1 MTAPE
6 TPPTEP
12 PSQEELMAR
21 LQDLK
26 AKATD
31 LQSRIEAKQKAQQTG
46 PKWGIIAIVFG
57 VPLIATIGAY
67 KALDS
72 VLLGIGVGIV
82 AFIVVVAVMLK
93 ITPKTPSLTPGTAAW
108 EAKMNA
114 GLLET
119 VIAQRVGERDR
130 ETDDGKRG
138 KKDREI
144 AFLKEQLAQAHAT
157 WSSEDAS
164 PGRGYV
170 GFKPY
175 DGD

>member
-6 TPPTEP
+6 TPTEP

-21 LQDLK
+21 LQELK
-26 AKATD
+26 AKAND
-31 LQSRIEAKQKAQQTG
+31 LQDRIHAKQQAQKSG
-46 PKWGIIAIVFG
+46 PKWGLIAIVFG
-57 VPLIATIGAY
+57 VPIVAAIAVYKVTGSVLFGIGA
-67 KALDS
+67 AIGAFVVS
-72 VLLGIGVGIV
+72 VAI
-82 AFIVVVAVMLK
+82 MLRL
-93 ITPKTPSLTPGTAAW
+93 TPKTPSLTPGTAAW

-119 VIAQRVGERDR
+119 VIAQRMGERDR
-130 ETDDGKRG
+130 ESDANKRG

-144 AFLKEQLAQAHAT
+144 AFLQEQLAQARAT
-157 WSSEDAS
+157 WGAEDAS

>member
-6 TPPTEP
+6 PPPTEP
-12 PSQEELMAR
+12 PSKEELMAR
-21 LQDLK
+21 LQDLQVK
-26 AKATD
+26 ATALRDRANAQAKA
-31 LQSRIEAKQKAQQTG
+31 QRTG
-46 PKWGIIAIVFG
+46 PKWGVIAIVFG
-57 VPLIATIGAY
+57 VPLVATIAAY

-72 VLLGIGVGIV
+72 VLLGIVVGFV
-82 AFIVVVAVMLK
+82 AFIAVVAVMLK

-119 VIAQRVGERDR
+119 VIAQRVSERDR
-130 ETDDGKRG
+130 ETDDGKRA
-138 KKDREI
+138 KKDREL

-157 WSSEDAS
+157 WASEDAS

-175 DGD
+175 DGE